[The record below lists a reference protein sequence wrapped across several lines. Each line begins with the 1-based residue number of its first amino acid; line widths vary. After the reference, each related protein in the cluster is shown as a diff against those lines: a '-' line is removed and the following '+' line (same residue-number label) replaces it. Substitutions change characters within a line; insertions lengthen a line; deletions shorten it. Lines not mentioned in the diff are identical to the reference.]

1 MKEWII
7 LLALAVAA
15 LSLVAA
21 GVVCYCC
28 RRMERRKN
36 LGILRAVHEQ
46 DRLAK
51 ELERARI
58 EKETIERVLR
68 SKLPESGERHAAP
81 PKTPPTSAPNQDA
94 SVELRPDSKI

>member
-15 LSLVAA
+15 LSLVVAD
-21 GVVCYCC
+21 VVCFYC

-36 LGILRAVHEQ
+36 LGIFSAVHEQ

-58 EKETIERVLR
+58 EKQTIERVLR
-68 SKLPESGERHAAP
+68 SKLPESGEPHAAP
-81 PKTPPTSAPNQDA
+81 PKIPPTSVPHQDA
-94 SVELRPDSKI
+94 FVELRPDSKI

>member
-15 LSLVAA
+15 LSLVVA
-21 GVVCYCC
+21 GVVCFCC

-46 DRLAK
+46 DRLAQ

-58 EKETIERVLR
+58 EKETIERMLL
-68 SKLPESGERHAAP
+68 SKLPESGEPDSEP
-81 PKTPPTSAPNQDA
+81 PKTSAGI
-94 SVELRPDSKI
+94 RPKSGRNR